1 MARLLTHNTP
11 AGVASAAADA
21 IVRAVNR
28 HKGHRFNLALSGG
41 STPPLIFRRLR
52 RLAGRGF
59 APERLR
65 LFWIDER
72 CVPISHPDSN
82 AGSARKHLGHV
93 WNAADVR
100 AMSGELAPAVAAQ
113 AYARRLQYFGG
124 AHAFDMALVGL
135 GPDGHVASLFPG
147 TDALEARDTV
157 TVGEAPSGDFR
168 ISVTMPVLRSAR
180 SLLVVACGESKAWAV
195 REALSGRPV
204 SPFARACSGRPRV
217 EIHADAACSRAL

>member
-1 MARLLTHNTP
+1 MARLITHSTP
-11 AGVASAAADA
+11 ACVASAAADA

-28 HKGHRFNLALSGG
+28 HQGHRFNLALSGG

-59 APERLR
+59 APERLH

-82 AGSARKHLGHV
+82 AGSARKHLGNI
-93 WNAADVR
+93 WDAADVR
-100 AMSGELAPAVAAQ
+100 IMSGALPPPDAAE
-113 AYARRLQYFGG
+113 AYARRLHYFGG

-147 TDALEARDTV
+147 TDALEAGGSV
-157 TVGEAPSGDFR
+157 AVGQAPSGDYR
-168 ISVTMPVLRSAR
+168 ISVTLPVLRSAR
-180 SLLVVACGESKAWAV
+180 SLLVVACGASKAWAV
-195 REALSGRPV
+195 REALTGRPV